1 MTGIGLFT
9 AGNAVGATNGTT
21 RNYVNGSATA
31 NGSVNK
37 TTINGVA
44 AGNGAVNR
52 TANGSATGIA
62 ITGVGDGRSKGVSI
76 GKVNGSMS
84 TDVVIP
90 NLNVAKR
97 VLQPPAHIP
106 EFDEQALRILPSD
119 EGFSWAKDN
128 YSATQRQIDVWSFV
142 LTLRARVWL
151 LDAKWT
157 YVGGFNEEKQVSA
170 GFFSIAYC

>member
-1 MTGIGLFT
+1 M
-9 AGNAVGATNGTT
+9 GATNGTA
-21 RNYVNGSATA
+21 RNYVNSSATGNGSA
-31 NGSVNK
+31 NK
-37 TTINGVA
+37 TTTNGVA
-44 AGNGAVNR
+44 AGNGGANR
-52 TANGSATGIA
+52 TTNRSASGIA
-62 ITGVGDGRSKGVSI
+62 ITGVSDGRSKGVSI
-76 GKVNGSMS
+76 GKVGSMS

-142 LTLRARVWL
+142 LTLQARVWL

-157 YVGGFNEEKQVSA
+157 YVGGFDKEKQVGA